1 MAKAPG
7 KAANGVRKT
16 GETADRDQLRDKLAE
31 AAMELAAEKDWREI
45 GLAEIAT
52 HAGVSLAQARTA
64 IACRGDVLRHLRR
77 RIDADLLASV
87 EQEPPQGEPIDR
99 LFDVLMRRLE
109 LLAPYRAAVRRLLS
123 QPVSILAD
131 CPLLAPGALLSQ
143 RWMLAAAELEKPGV
157 EGCVKTLG
165 LELVWLKTLRTWV
178 DDDDPGLAKT
188 MATLDGELR
197 RGEKWLKRLSGPME
211 VAETGRAFARSL
223 ACTAA
228 RIFSGGRRTRDEKA
242 SEEKPVAEQG

>member
-1 MAKAPG
+1 MTKAPKKTAKG
-7 KAANGVRKT
+7 ARKAT
-16 GETADRDQLRDKLAE
+16 GSENIRDRLVE
-31 AAMELAAEKDWREI
+31 ATMELAAEKDWREI
-45 GLAEIAT
+45 TLAEIAR
-52 HAGVSLAQARTA
+52 HAGVSLAEARA
-64 IACRGDVLRHLRR
+64 EIACRGDVLRIMRK
-77 RIDADLLASV
+77 RIDEALLASL
-87 EQEPPQGEPIDR
+87 EKEPPQGEPIDR

-109 LLAPYRAAVRRLLS
+109 LLAPYRAAVRQLLT
-123 QPVSILAD
+123 QPVSVLCE

-178 DDDDPGLAKT
+178 DDDDPGLSKT

-211 VAETGRAFARSL
+211 VAEAGRAFARSL
-223 ACTAA
+223 ACAAA
-228 RIFSGGRRTRDEKA
+228 RIIGGRG
-242 SEEKPVAEQG
+242 EKPAGDAAQGDEPAAEKG